1 MEFEVWSL
9 EFWIFMN
16 LCDSFLQEGPRVELS
31 ARETE
36 VGFGLFCLSFS
47 SKICLQEC
55 AQPLTAIRT
64 NDFYPFV
71 TRFPPLTKLQVKE
84 TSREIFIS
92 YREIHSAF
100 SCQIPNPFSCQ
111 ILLSCQIPNIIF
123 MSNTKYNCHVKYQ
136 IYFLFNYQIH
146 CHVKCHFHVKF

>member
-1 MEFEVWSL
+1 M
-9 EFWIFMN
+9 
-16 LCDSFLQEGPRVELS
+16 CDSFLQEGPRVELS

-84 TSREIFIS
+84 TIREILIS

-100 SCQIPNPFSCQ
+100 SCQIPNT
-111 ILLSCQIPNIIF
+111 IF
-123 MSNTKYNCHVKYQ
+123 MSNTKYNFHVKYQ

-146 CHVKCHFHVKF
+146 FHVKCHFHVKFQIPFSCQIPHNFPDR